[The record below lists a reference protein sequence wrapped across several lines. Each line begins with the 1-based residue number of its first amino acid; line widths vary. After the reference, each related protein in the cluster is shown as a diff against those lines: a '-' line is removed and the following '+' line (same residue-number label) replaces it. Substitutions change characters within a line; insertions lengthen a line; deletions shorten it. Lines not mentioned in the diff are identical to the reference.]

1 MRLFVF
7 SLTFLACV
15 TSQIHLHAQ
24 SELAKRNG
32 FKDIKLGGL
41 IDSVKGAEFKKDIIE
56 GKEFP
61 AKLYEIHHKNY
72 DKIGSVD
79 VKHIELKVYRGF
91 IYQITV
97 FTEKDPQVMKALEKT
112 YGKAIY
118 SIRSE
123 RFYWKSTDT
132 LSLVYKGHPKKIEL
146 IYRSMPIGKLMF
158 TDKGKKVEEI
168 ADDF

>member
-1 MRLFVF
+1 MRLFAF
-7 SLTFLACV
+7 SLLLLA
-15 TSQIHLHAQ
+15 SIGSNHFAYAQ

-41 IDSVKGAEFKKDIIE
+41 IDSVKGTEFKKDIIE

-61 AKLYEIHHKNY
+61 AKLYEVKHRDY
-72 DKIGSVD
+72 DKIGTVE
-79 VKHIELKVYRGF
+79 VKHIELKVYKGL
-91 IYQITV
+91 IYQINV

-123 RFYWKSTDT
+123 RFYWKATDT

-146 IYRSMPIGKLMF
+146 IYRSIPVGKLMF
-158 TDKGKKVEEI
+158 IDKGKKVEEI